1 MIDYKYKST
10 PFKHQSEDFLRSRD
24 LEEFALF
31 WEMGLGK
38 SKTTIDTI
46 AWLWCTG
53 KINAAFIVANKG
65 SYRNWVTKE
74 LPEHMPDHVDWVGT
88 YWDSMASTELK
99 KSYDLLLRPLD
110 KLKIFVMNIEA
121 LAFPRSLELATYFVN
136 GHKTM
141 MVVDESTTIKNRDAK
156 RTKAAIKIGKL
167 AVYRRILTGTP
178 ITQSPLDLYSQAQ
191 FLDPVLLGYTSYYS
205 FRAKFADMVK
215 ITAGNRAFTKITGY
229 RNLDE
234 LNRLMQPWSS
244 RRTKDECL
252 DLPAKVYQTYEVEL
266 TDEQRKHYKTLKDD
280 AIAMLQG
287 RMVSAPIVLT
297 KLLRLHQLVCGHLTT
312 DDGKVFAIPNNR
324 LAALMDILD
333 ETQGKVIIWANYVAD
348 IKAIVEGISQG
359 FPESRVVAY
368 YGAVNSEDRQEAVR
382 AFTDDSDCRFFV
394 GNTATGG
401 RGITLTAASTV
412 IYYSNDYNLE
422 NRQQSEDRAHRIG
435 QTRSVTYVDLICT
448 NTVDEKIVKA
458 LKQKRKISAEVLGDE
473 WKEWLC

>member
-10 PFKHQSEDFLRSRD
+10 PFKHQSEDFLISRD
-24 LEEFALF
+24 REEYALF

-65 SYRNWVTKE
+65 SYRNWITKE
-74 LPEHMPDHVDWVGT
+74 LPEHMPDHVSWVGT
-88 YWDSMASTELK
+88 YWDSIASTELK
-99 KSYDLLLRPLD
+99 KSYDLLLRPSER
-110 KLKIFVMNIEA
+110 LKIFVMNIEA
-121 LAFPRSLELATYFVN
+121 LAFPRSMELATSFVN
-136 GHKTM
+136 CHKTL

-156 RTKAAIKIGKL
+156 RTKAAIKLGKL
-167 AVYRRILTGTP
+167 ALYRRILTGTP
-178 ITQSPLDLYSQAQ
+178 ITQSPLDLYSQAH
-191 FLDPVLLGYTSYYS
+191 FLDPALLGYSSYYS

-252 DLPAKVYQTYEVEL
+252 DLPAKVYQTCEVEL
-266 TDEQRKHYKTLKDD
+266 TDEQKKHYKTLKDE
-280 AIAMLQG
+280 AIATLQG
-287 RMVSAPIVLT
+287 RVVTAPIVLT

-312 DDGKVFAIPNNR
+312 DDGKVIDIPNNR
-324 LAALMDILD
+324 IQALVDILE

-348 IKAIVEGISQG
+348 IKAIVEAVSQG
-359 FPESRVVAY
+359 FPEARVVAY

-382 AFTDDSDCRFFV
+382 AFTEDSGCRFFV

-412 IYYSNDYNLE
+412 VYYSNDYNLE

-435 QTRSVTYVDLICT
+435 QTRSVTYVDLISPK
-448 NTVDEKIVKA
+448 TVDERIVTA
-458 LKQKRKISAEVLGDE
+458 LKQKRKLSAEVLGDE
-473 WKEWLC
+473 WKEWLA

>member
-53 KINAAFIVANKG
+53 MINAAFIVANKG
-65 SYRNWVTKE
+65 SYRNWVAKE

-88 YWDSMASTELK
+88 YWDSLASTELK
-99 KSYDLLLRPLD
+99 KSYDLLLRPSD

-121 LAFPRSLELATYFVN
+121 LAFPRSMELAASFVN
-136 GHKTM
+136 CHKTF

-156 RTKAAIKIGKL
+156 RTRAAIAIGKL
-167 AVYRRILTGTP
+167 AAYRRILTGTP

-191 FLDPVLLGYTSYYS
+191 FLNPVLLGYTSYYS

-234 LNRLMQPWSS
+234 LNKIMQPWSS
-244 RRTKDECL
+244 RRTKAECL

-266 TDEQRKHYKTLKDD
+266 TPEQQRHYKTLKDD
-280 AIAMLQG
+280 AIAVLEG

-297 KLLRLHQLVCGHLTT
+297 KILRLHQLVCGHLTT
-312 DDGKVFAIPNNR
+312 DDGKVFPIPNNR

-333 ETQGKVIIWANYVAD
+333 ETQGKVIIWANYIAD
-348 IKAIVEGISQG
+348 IKAIVEGISKG

-368 YGAVNSEDRQEAVR
+368 HGSVNSEDRAEAVR
-382 AFTDDSDCRFFV
+382 AFCNDLECRFFV

-401 RGITLTAASTV
+401 LGLTLTAAKTV
-412 IYYSNDYNLE
+412 VYYSNNYDLGS
-422 NRQQSEDRAHRIG
+422 RMQSEDRAHRIG
-435 QTRSVTYVDLICT
+435 QDQSVTYVDLISPKT
-448 NTVDEKIVKA
+448 IDEKIVSA
-458 LKQKRKISAEVLGDE
+458 LRQKKKLSAEVLGDE
-473 WKEWLC
+473 WREWLL